1 MIKTKYLL
9 IVIMLLFGKI
19 AFAQVPAWGGNA
31 DLQDYSFGFTFQYVN
46 SYFKIDKRPD
56 WRKPYFDPGVNR
68 NITDSVNSISSPGSP
83 GFAVGFLARYSLT
96 DFLEVRTTPSL
107 VFADRTA
114 NYTYANSSLNTSK
127 SVQSTSVDL
136 PLEMKIKSDR
146 LGDFRGYILGGI
158 KYTKAIGGSS
168 KSDADLAPIDKHLKN
183 ISGFGSYEAGLGCD
197 IYFEF
202 FKLSPEIKI
211 SNSFGNVMMREDH
224 PYSTPINKLSLHTLM
239 FSLIFE

>member
-1 MIKTKYLL
+1 MVKRYLL
-9 IVIMLLFGKI
+9 LIIMLLFGKI

-68 NITDSVNSISSPGSP
+68 NITDSVNSISSPGAP

-96 DFLEVRTTPSL
+96 DFLEIRTTPSL
-107 VFADRTA
+107 VFADRTLK
-114 NYTYANSSLNTSK
+114 YTYADPSQDQSK
-127 SVQSTSVDL
+127 AVQSTSLDL
-136 PLEMKIKSDR
+136 PVSFKLKSER
-146 LGDFRGYILGGI
+146 IQDFRAYMLAGI
-158 KYTKAIGGSS
+158 KYSMAIGS
-168 KSDADLAPIDKHLKN
+168 KKNNPDIDPLDAIVRNKG
-183 ISGFGSYEAGLGCD
+183 GFGSYEIGLGCD
-197 IYFEF
+197 IYFEY

-211 SNSFGNVMMREDH
+211 SNSFGNVLIPEDN
-224 PYSTPINKLSLHTLM
+224 PFATPISKLSLHTVT

>member
-1 MIKTKYLL
+1 MTKTKYLL

-107 VFADRTA
+107 VFADRTLK
-114 NYTYANSSLNTSK
+114 YTYADPSQDVTK
-127 SVQSTSVDL
+127 PVQSTSIDFPISFKL
-136 PLEMKIKSDR
+136 KSER
-146 LGDFRGYILGGI
+146 IQDFRAYMLAGI
-158 KYTKAIGGSS
+158 KYSMAIGS
-168 KSDADLAPIDKHLKN
+168 KKNNPDVDTLDAIVRNK
-183 ISGFGSYEAGLGCD
+183 SGFGSNEVGLGCD
-197 IYFEF
+197 FYFEY
-202 FKLSPEIKI
+202 FKLSPE
-211 SNSFGNVMMREDH
+211 N
-224 PYSTPINKLSLHTLM
+224 
-239 FSLIFE
+239 

>member
-107 VFADRTA
+107 VFADRTLK
-114 NYTYANSSLNTSK
+114 YTYADPSQDVTK
-127 SVQSTSVDL
+127 PVQSTSIDFPISFKL
-136 PLEMKIKSDR
+136 KSER
-146 LGDFRGYILGGI
+146 IQDFRAYMLAGI
-158 KYTKAIGGSS
+158 KYS
-168 KSDADLAPIDKHLKN
+168 
-183 ISGFGSYEAGLGCD
+183 
-197 IYFEF
+197 
-202 FKLSPEIKI
+202 
-211 SNSFGNVMMREDH
+211 
-224 PYSTPINKLSLHTLM
+224 
-239 FSLIFE
+239 

>member
-1 MIKTKYLL
+1 MVKRYLL
-9 IVIMLLFGKI
+9 LVIVLLFGKI

-68 NITDSVNSISSPGSP
+68 NITDSVNSISSPGAP

-96 DFLEVRTTPSL
+96 DFLEIRTTPSL
-107 VFADRTA
+107 VFADRTL
-114 NYTYANSSLNTSK
+114 NYTYATPSQNQSK
-127 SVQSTSVDL
+127 AVQSTSLDL
-136 PLEMKIKSDR
+136 PVSFKLKSER
-146 LGDFRGYILGGI
+146 IQDFRAYMLAGI
-158 KYTKAIGGSS
+158 KYSTAIGS
-168 KSDADLAPIDKHLKN
+168 KKNNPDIDPLDAIVRNK
-183 ISGFGSYEAGLGCD
+183 SGFGSYEIGLGCD
-197 IYFEF
+197 IYFEY

-211 SNSFGNVMMREDH
+211 SNSFGNVLISEDN
-224 PYSTPINKLSLHTLM
+224 PFATPINKLSLHTVT